1 MSSIRT
7 CHPQRPL
14 RGEADSKEENEMF
27 NDNRFA
33 ATNRSA
39 YPRQSATTP
48 ASPRRCRV
56 LPRVRPPA
64 ENRPKI
70 GLQIPASPRRCRVLP
85 RVRPPAEN
93 RRKSGCISATNR
105 VAVLHE
111 VRPYIGD

>member
-1 MSSIRT
+1 MSSILA

-48 ASPRRCRV
+48 ASPRRRRV

-70 GLQIPASPRRCRVLP
+70 GLQIRD
-85 RVRPPAEN
+85 
-93 RRKSGCISATNR
+93 KSGCGLTRGKTLQRRLAADNTAT
-105 VAVLHE
+105 
-111 VRPYIGD
+111 IGD

>member
-1 MSSIRT
+1 MSSILA

-33 ATNRSA
+33 AINRGCI
-39 YPRQSATTP
+39 SATIRDN
-48 ASPRRCRV
+48 ARRRRV

-70 GLQIPASPRRCRVLP
+70 GLHIRD
-85 RVRPPAEN
+85 
-93 RRKSGCISATNR
+93 KSGCGLTRGKTLHRRLEAAKTQSSEISGGQYRNQL
-105 VAVLHE
+105 VN
-111 VRPYIGD
+111 

>member
-1 MSSIRT
+1 MSSILA

-33 ATNRSA
+33 ATNRGCI
-39 YPRQSATTP
+39 SATIRDN
-48 ASPRRCRV
+48 ARRRRV

-64 ENRPKI
+64 YR
-70 GLQIPASPRRCRVLP
+70 
-85 RVRPPAEN
+85 
-93 RRKSGCISATNR
+93 RRKTTANR
-105 VAVLHE
+105 GAVLHE

>member
-1 MSSIRT
+1 MSSILT

-33 ATNRSA
+33 ATNLGV

-48 ASPRRCRV
+48 ASPPRRCRV

-64 ENRPKI
+64 Y
-70 GLQIPASPRRCRVLP
+70 RRRKTT
-85 RVRPPAEN
+85 AN
-93 RRKSGCISATNR
+93 RRNPRLPPPS
-105 VAVLHE
+105 
-111 VRPYIGD
+111 